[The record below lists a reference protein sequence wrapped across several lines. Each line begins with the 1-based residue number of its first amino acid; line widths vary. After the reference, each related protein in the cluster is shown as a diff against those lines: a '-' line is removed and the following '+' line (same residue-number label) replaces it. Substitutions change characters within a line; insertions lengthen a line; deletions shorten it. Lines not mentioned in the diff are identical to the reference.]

1 MRREK
6 REGIASKLLTCSV
19 LCVRGRHGGGGRG
32 AEGRLAAGQAWTE
45 SPYRNFQARRPSW
58 AAPSWSPTRP
68 PILRSRTRSP
78 RSSRSCAG
86 SSTRELAG
94 ATRSPGT
101 SLFGSTSR
109 ARRPEESG
117 AFRSGPSSAGT
128 LSEAAIQID
137 GTGMTEDEIVRE
149 AARLYALATL
159 TAYGAPG
166 QFVPDLGGRRL
177 PFRRRS
183 PAAGPG
189 RGPPRGRGARARSGR
204 RRPTRSAGLYVDEF
218 ARATAGSWALRAI
231 WERSA
236 ETGEQVLPL
245 FLKAYTDATG
255 DGADR
260 LLLLFAARLYSSLEP
275 EAAPSR
281 IGLVDLQ
288 TGALDAAAPA
298 SFVVRHRTYAPG
310 MESPAAFRVTWPE
323 SGAPAAV
330 VLHYRDG
337 ALPPDVLF
345 FSPGDSKP
353 VPLAGVAR
361 LDWLV
366 AGSSAGAA
374 PAAAPAGV
382 ETLVGYPYSGLSRSR
397 LRRGGRPARLVVHE
411 LPPISRRLGDF
422 PRGSAPGRPRR
433 AHRSRDPSRLR
444 PGRRAASLRLRG
456 SGGKRRARSTATRSG
471 PSPRK
476 ALCRGP
482 SPRRCGRPISDS
494 AISD

>member
-1 MRREK
+1 M
-6 REGIASKLLTCSV
+6 AAA
-19 LCVRGRHGGGGRG
+19 G
-32 AEGRLAAGQAWTE
+32 AELKVSPAGQAWTE
-45 SPYRNFQARRPSW
+45 SPYRNFQAARAILGGAVLVADE
-58 AAPSWSPTRP
+58 AADSSLANALAADLQE
-68 PILRSRTRSP
+68 LR
-78 RSSRSCAG
+78 G
-86 SSTRELAG
+86 ELH
-94 ATRSPGT
+94 
-101 SLFGSTSR
+101 
-109 ARRPEESG
+109 E
-117 AFRSGPSSAGT
+117 SAGWRDPFSGDQPLRVYVARKEAGGVRR
-128 LSEAAIQID
+128 LSVRSVERGMLSQAAIQID

-159 TAYGAPG
+159 TAYGAPDSSFLTSAVADYLSAQVRPQQDREETLLAAAAPG
-166 QFVPDLGGRRL
+166 LDLAAQADALGR
-177 PFRRRS
+177 
-183 PAAGPG
+183 
-189 RGPPRGRGARARSGR
+189 
-204 RRPTRSAGLYVDEF
+204 LYVDEF
-218 ARATAGSWALRAI
+218 ARATAGSWAIRAI

-255 DGADR
+255 DSADR

-288 TGALDAAAPA
+288 TGALDAAAPG

-382 ETLVGYPYSGLSRSR
+382 ETLVGYPYSGLSAHASAGEDGPRVWWSTSSHQSLAGWAIFR
-397 LRRGGRPARLVVHE
+397 EEVLPDGRVARTGPEILPASDQGGEPLRYVFV
-411 LPPISRRLGDF
+411 
-422 PRGSAPGRPRR
+422 
-433 AHRSRDPSRLR
+433 DP
-444 PGRRAASLRLRG
+444 AASAGTFYRYTVWAVTEEGTLSRAFAATLR
-456 SGGKRRARSTATRSG
+456 TT
-471 PSPRK
+471 
-476 ALCRGP
+476 
-482 SPRRCGRPISDS
+482 D
-494 AISD
+494 